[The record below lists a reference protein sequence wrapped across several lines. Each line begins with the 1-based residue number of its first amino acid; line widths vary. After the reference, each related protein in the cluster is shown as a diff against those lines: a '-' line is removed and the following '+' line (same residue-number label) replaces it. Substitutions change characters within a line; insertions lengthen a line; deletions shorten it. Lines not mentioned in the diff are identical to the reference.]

1 LNFIKAQILGFIRY
15 LHELFIMRKI
25 YCILFTLILFSKESF
40 SQIFEPKQVPFES
53 MDGKVLD
60 FAHVGGIDNVQ
71 VNEFDLDMDGTKDLI
86 LFDRAGD
93 ILLPFRFDLQSGTYQ
108 YSPKFKRMFP
118 KMKDWLITRDYNL
131 DGTMDLFGSCFNTEG
146 IPGIEVYKA
155 INDQGQYRFDKFDM
169 KKQFKAL
176 YFPIGNS
183 NVQIPVDYSDL
194 PAFDDVDGDGDLD
207 IVLYEPGNNKVTW
220 FQNVVKERGFSND
233 TLAYVYSDNCYGRFV
248 ESGFTSEIKLS
259 GSSDTCASLFA
270 PVITSR
276 HAGSTILSLDL
287 NGDALRDV
295 LIGDLTNTGVIG
307 LYNGGNKNQA
317 WMTQQLT
324 HWPAKQDSVNM
335 AIFLGAFDVDVNHDG
350 LRDVLI
356 APNQRGISDNV
367 TNLWYY
373 KNTGTSIQP
382 IFQLQT
388 KDLFGEQMVDVGSGS
403 DPCFVDY
410 NQDGLMDL
418 VIGSEGIFV
427 RGTNLRDARLFL
439 FENIGTQNNPKFKL
453 VDSNYLEFNQFSLNA
468 DAHHS
473 FTPSF
478 GDLDGDGD
486 FDLLVGENQGQ
497 FFYCENT
504 AGPKTKFKFKKPIY
518 PYKDLSVKSNSSP
531 FLVDLNRDGL
541 IDIVSGTKVNTN
553 NANNQACGSFYYF
566 QNQGI
571 LNAPVFDPDYYKSP
585 NTNCLGKIIVN
596 SISSKS
602 YTCPEIIDFN
612 GSYRLFSGNIYGE
625 LKMIG
630 GIDGNLDGTFSM
642 LNPHYGQILEGERL
656 TVSLA
661 DIDNDGIL
669 DIATGNSR
677 GGIAIYGSNLK
688 TDGTVSTLV
697 LSKDEI
703 ILSPNPS
710 HGLLEL
716 TSTDGIHGSMELVDM
731 QGKQVFNTKLN
742 FDREIRFNFE
752 ELENGIYLVKL
763 INGNKLTCYKWIKI

>member
-1 LNFIKAQILGFIRY
+1 MRKTICLLIA
-15 LHELFIMRKI
+15 LFI
-25 YCILFTLILFSKESF
+25 LSKESQ
-40 SQIFEPKQVPFES
+40 SQIFDTKEVTFES
-53 MDGKVLD
+53 FDGNPLR
-60 FAHVGGIDNVQ
+60 FATVGGIDNVQ
-71 VNEFDLDMDGTKDLI
+71 VNEFDIDMDGIIDLV

-93 ILLPFRFDLQSGTYQ
+93 LFLPFRYDPITGLYE
-108 YSPKFKRMFP
+108 YSPKFKRLFP
-118 KMKDWLITRDYNL
+118 KMKDWVIARDYNQ

-155 INDQGQYRFDKFDM
+155 KKDQGQWAFEKFDM

-220 FQNVVKERGFSND
+220 FQNVVKERGFSMD

-259 GSSDTCASLFA
+259 GSSDTCANLFA

-276 HAGSTILSLDL
+276 HAGSTIVSLDL

-295 LIGDLTNTGVIG
+295 LIGDLTNTGLIA

-317 WMTQQLT
+317 WMRQQLT
-324 HWPAKQDSVNM
+324 HWPSSIDSVNI
-335 AIFLGAFDVDVNHDG
+335 AIFLGAFDVDVDHDG
-350 LRDVLI
+350 LRDVVV
-356 APNQRGISDNV
+356 APNQRGISDNII
-367 TNLWYY
+367 NLWYY
-373 KNTGTSIQP
+373 KNTGTP
-382 IFQLQT
+382 NKPNFQLQT
-388 KDLFGEQMVDVGSGS
+388 KDLFGEQMIDVGSGS

-418 VIGSEGIFV
+418 VIGSEGFFV

-439 FENIGTQNNPKFKL
+439 FENIGTKKIPKFKL
-453 VDSNYLEFNQFSLNA
+453 VDSNYLSFNQFSLNA

-473 FTPSF
+473 FMPSF

-486 FDLLVGENQGQ
+486 LDLIVGENQGQ
-497 FFYCENT
+497 FFYCENI
-504 AGPKTKFKFKKPIY
+504 AGAGKKFNFKKAVY
-518 PYKDLSVKSNSSP
+518 PYQDLSVKSNSSP
-531 FLVDLNRDGL
+531 FLVDLNRDGF

-553 NANNQACGSFYYF
+553 NINNQACGSFYYF
-566 QNQGI
+566 QNQGSK
-571 LNAPVFDPDYYKSP
+571 NSPVFDPDYYKAP
-585 NTNCLGKIIVN
+585 NTNCLGKIIIN

-602 YTCPEIIDFN
+602 YTCPEIVDFN

-630 GIDGNLDGTFSM
+630 AIDVNLDGSFSM
-642 LNPHYGQILEGERL
+642 LNPNFGQIHEGERL

-661 DIDNDGIL
+661 DLDDDGVL
-669 DIATGNSR
+669 EIATGNSR
-677 GGIAIYGSNLK
+677 GGISIYGSNLK
-688 TDGTVSTLV
+688 TDGTVSSNNQSQV
-697 LSKDEI
+697 KIS
-703 ILSPNPS
+703 LSPNPS
-710 HGLLEL
+710 SGLFELNSPEVLKGSVALYNMEGKLEFK
-716 TSTDGIHGSMELVDM
+716 SI
-731 QGKQVFNTKLN
+731 LN
-742 FDREIRFNFE
+742 SEANVRFNFE
-752 ELENGIYLVKL
+752 KLEKGIYLVKL
-763 INGNKLTCYKWIKI
+763 INRNELFCFKWIKI

>member
-1 LNFIKAQILGFIRY
+1 
-15 LHELFIMRKI
+15 MRKTI
-25 YCILFTLILFSKESF
+25 CLLIALIILSKESQ
-40 SQIFEPKQVPFES
+40 SQIFDTKEVTFES
-53 MDGKVLD
+53 FDGNPLR
-60 FAHVGGIDNVQ
+60 FATVGGIDNVQ
-71 VNEFDLDMDGTKDLI
+71 VNEFDIDMDGIIDLV

-93 ILLPFRFDLQSGTYQ
+93 LFLPFRYDPITGLYE
-108 YSPKFKRMFP
+108 YSPKFKRLFP
-118 KMKDWLITRDYNL
+118 KMKDWVIARDYNQ

-155 INDQGQYRFDKFDM
+155 KKDQGQWAFEKFDM

-220 FQNVVKERGFSND
+220 FQNVVKERGFSMD

-259 GSSDTCASLFA
+259 GSSDTCANLFA

-276 HAGSTILSLDL
+276 HAGSTIVSLDL

-295 LIGDLTNTGVIG
+295 LIGDLTNTGLIA

-317 WMTQQLT
+317 WMRQQLT
-324 HWPAKQDSVNM
+324 HWPSSIDSVNI
-335 AIFLGAFDVDVNHDG
+335 AIFLGAFDVDVDHDG
-350 LRDVLI
+350 LRDVVV
-356 APNQRGISDNV
+356 APNQRGISDNII
-367 TNLWYY
+367 NLWYY
-373 KNTGTSIQP
+373 KNTGTP
-382 IFQLQT
+382 NKPNFQLQT
-388 KDLFGEQMVDVGSGS
+388 KDLFGEQMIDVGSGS

-418 VIGSEGIFV
+418 VIGSEGFFV

-439 FENIGTQNNPKFKL
+439 FENIGTKKIPKFKL
-453 VDSNYLEFNQFSLNA
+453 VDSNYLSFNQFSLNA

-473 FTPSF
+473 FMPSF

-486 FDLLVGENQGQ
+486 LDLLVGENQGQ
-497 FFYCENT
+497 FFYCENI
-504 AGPKTKFKFKKPIY
+504 AGAGKKFNFKKAVY
-518 PYKDLSVKSNSSP
+518 PYQDLSVKSNSSP
-531 FLVDLNRDGL
+531 FLVDLNRDGF

-553 NANNQACGSFYYF
+553 NINNQACGSFYYF
-566 QNQGI
+566 QNQGSK
-571 LNAPVFDPDYYKSP
+571 NSPVFDPDYYKAP
-585 NTNCLGKIIVN
+585 NTNCLGKIIIN

-602 YTCPEIIDFN
+602 YTCPEIVDFN

-630 GIDGNLDGTFSM
+630 AIDGNLDGSFSM
-642 LNPHYGQILEGERL
+642 LNPNFGQIHEGERL

-661 DIDNDGIL
+661 DLDDDGVL
-669 DIATGNSR
+669 EIATGNSR
-677 GGIAIYGSNLK
+677 GGISIYGSNLK
-688 TDGTVSTLV
+688 TDGTVSSNNQSQV
-697 LSKDEI
+697 KIS
-703 ILSPNPS
+703 LSPNPS
-710 HGLLEL
+710 SGLFELNSPEVLKGSVALYNMEGKLEFK
-716 TSTDGIHGSMELVDM
+716 SI
-731 QGKQVFNTKLN
+731 LN
-742 FDREIRFNFE
+742 SEANVRFNFE
-752 ELENGIYLVKL
+752 KLEKGIYLVKL
-763 INGNKLTCYKWIKI
+763 INRNELFCFKWIKI

>member
-1 LNFIKAQILGFIRY
+1 MRIIYNLLFILILLSNESKAQV
-15 LHELFIMRKI
+15 
-25 YCILFTLILFSKESF
+25 
-40 SQIFEPKQVPFES
+40 FEPKQIPFER
-53 MDGKVLD
+53 MDGNALE
-60 FAHVGGIDNVQ
+60 FAHAGGMDNVQ
-71 VNEFDLDMDGTKDLI
+71 VNEFDLDLDGTKDLI

-93 ILLPFRFDLQSGTYQ
+93 ILLPFRFDPQSQTYQ

-118 KMKDWLITRDYNL
+118 KMKDWLITRDYNQ

-155 INDQGQYRFDKFDM
+155 IKDQGQYRFDKFDM

-259 GSSDTCASLFA
+259 GSSDTCASLFV

-350 LRDVLI
+350 LRDVVI

-367 TNLWYY
+367 KNLWYY
-373 KNTGTSIQP
+373 QNTGTSNQP
-382 IFQLQT
+382 NFQLQT

-439 FENIGTQNNPKFKL
+439 FENIGSKNNPKFKL

-486 FDLLVGENQGQ
+486 LDLLVGENQGQ
-497 FFYCENT
+497 FFYCENI
-504 AGPKTKFKFKKPIY
+504 AGAKAPFKFKKAIY

-541 IDIVSGTKVNTN
+541 VDIVSGTKVNTN

-566 QNQGI
+566 QNQGV

-630 GIDGNLDGTFSM
+630 SIDGNLDGTFNM

-669 DIATGNSR
+669 EIATGNSR
-677 GGIAIYGSNLK
+677 GGIAIYGSNLR
-688 TDGTVSTLV
+688 TDGTLSTQEFV
-697 LSKDEI
+697 RDDFK
-703 ILSPNPS
+703 LSPNPS
-710 HGLLEL
+710 KGQLVLEA
-716 TSTDGIHGSMELVDM
+716 SKRVQGYMELYNLN
-731 QGKQVFNTKLN
+731 GKRVVSKKLN

-752 ELENGIYLVKL
+752 ELETGIYLVKL
-763 INGNKLTCYKWIKI
+763 LNGNNLSYFKWIKI

>member
-1 LNFIKAQILGFIRY
+1 
-15 LHELFIMRKI
+15 MRKTI
-25 YCILFTLILFSKESF
+25 CLLIALIILSKESQ
-40 SQIFEPKQVPFES
+40 SQIFDTKEVTFES
-53 MDGKVLD
+53 FDGNPLR
-60 FAHVGGIDNVQ
+60 FATVGGIDNVQ
-71 VNEFDLDMDGTKDLI
+71 VNEFDIDMDGIIDLV

-93 ILLPFRFDLQSGTYQ
+93 LFLPFRYDPITGLYE
-108 YSPKFKRMFP
+108 YSPKFKRLFP
-118 KMKDWLITRDYNL
+118 KMKDWVIARDYNQ

-155 INDQGQYRFDKFDM
+155 KKDQGQWAFEKFDM

-220 FQNVVKERGFSND
+220 FQNVVKERGFSMD

-259 GSSDTCASLFA
+259 GSSDTCANLFA

-276 HAGSTILSLDL
+276 HAGSTIVSLDL

-295 LIGDLTNTGVIG
+295 LIGDLTNTGLIA

-317 WMTQQLT
+317 WMRQQLT
-324 HWPAKQDSVNM
+324 HWPSSIDSVNI
-335 AIFLGAFDVDVNHDG
+335 AIFLGAFDVDVDHDG
-350 LRDVLI
+350 LRDVVV
-356 APNQRGISDNV
+356 APNQRGISDNII
-367 TNLWYY
+367 NLWYY
-373 KNTGTSIQP
+373 KNTGTP
-382 IFQLQT
+382 NKPNFQLQT
-388 KDLFGEQMVDVGSGS
+388 KDLFGEQMIDVGSGS

-418 VIGSEGIFV
+418 VIGSEGFFV

-439 FENIGTQNNPKFKL
+439 FENIGTKKIPKFKL
-453 VDSNYLEFNQFSLNA
+453 VDSNYLSFNQFSLNA

-473 FTPSF
+473 FMPSF

-486 FDLLVGENQGQ
+486 LDLIVGENQGQ
-497 FFYCENT
+497 FFYCENI
-504 AGPKTKFKFKKPIY
+504 AGAGKKFNFKKAVY
-518 PYKDLSVKSNSSP
+518 PYQDLSVKSNSSP
-531 FLVDLNRDGL
+531 FLVDLNRDGF

-553 NANNQACGSFYYF
+553 NINNQACGSFYYF
-566 QNQGI
+566 QNQGSK
-571 LNAPVFDPDYYKSP
+571 NSPVFDPDYYKAP
-585 NTNCLGKIIVN
+585 NTNCLGKIIIN

-602 YTCPEIIDFN
+602 YTCPEIVDFN

-630 GIDGNLDGTFSM
+630 AIDVNLDGSFSM
-642 LNPHYGQILEGERL
+642 LNPNFGQIHEGERL

-661 DIDNDGIL
+661 DLDDDGVL
-669 DIATGNSR
+669 EIATGNSR
-677 GGIAIYGSNLK
+677 GGISIYGSNLK
-688 TDGTVSTLV
+688 TDGTVSSNNQSQV
-697 LSKDEI
+697 KIS
-703 ILSPNPS
+703 LSPNPS
-710 HGLLEL
+710 SGLFELNSPEVLKGSVALYNMEGKLEFK
-716 TSTDGIHGSMELVDM
+716 SI
-731 QGKQVFNTKLN
+731 LN
-742 FDREIRFNFE
+742 SEANVRFNFE
-752 ELENGIYLVKL
+752 KLEKGIYLVKL
-763 INGNKLTCYKWIKI
+763 INRNELFCFKWIKI

>member
-1 LNFIKAQILGFIRY
+1 
-15 LHELFIMRKI
+15 MRKTI
-25 YCILFTLILFSKESF
+25 CLLIALIILSKESQ
-40 SQIFEPKQVPFES
+40 SQIFDTKEVTFES
-53 MDGKVLD
+53 FDGNPLR
-60 FAHVGGIDNVQ
+60 FATVGGIDNVQ
-71 VNEFDLDMDGTKDLI
+71 VNEFDIDMDGIIDLV

-93 ILLPFRFDLQSGTYQ
+93 LFLPFRYDPITGLYE
-108 YSPKFKRMFP
+108 YSPKFKRLFP
-118 KMKDWLITRDYNL
+118 KMKDWVIARDYNQ

-155 INDQGQYRFDKFDM
+155 KKDQGQWAFEKFDM

-220 FQNVVKERGFSND
+220 FQNVVKERGFSMD

-259 GSSDTCASLFA
+259 GSSDTCANLFA

-276 HAGSTILSLDL
+276 HAGSTIVSLDL

-295 LIGDLTNTGVIG
+295 LIGDLTNTGLIA

-317 WMTQQLT
+317 WMRQQLT
-324 HWPAKQDSVNM
+324 HWPSSIDSVNI
-335 AIFLGAFDVDVNHDG
+335 AIFLGAFDVDVDHDG
-350 LRDVLI
+350 LRDVVV
-356 APNQRGISDNV
+356 APNQRGISDNII
-367 TNLWYY
+367 NLWYY
-373 KNTGTSIQP
+373 KNTGTP
-382 IFQLQT
+382 NKPNFQLQT
-388 KDLFGEQMVDVGSGS
+388 KDLFGEQMIDVGSGS

-418 VIGSEGIFV
+418 VIGSEGFFV

-439 FENIGTQNNPKFKL
+439 FENIGTKKIPKFKL
-453 VDSNYLEFNQFSLNA
+453 VDSNYLSFNQFSLNA

-473 FTPSF
+473 FMPSF

-486 FDLLVGENQGQ
+486 LDLIVGENQGQ
-497 FFYCENT
+497 FFYCENI
-504 AGPKTKFKFKKPIY
+504 AGAGKKFNFKKAVY
-518 PYKDLSVKSNSSP
+518 PYQDLSVKSNSSP
-531 FLVDLNRDGL
+531 FLVDLNRDGF

-553 NANNQACGSFYYF
+553 NINNQACGSFYYF
-566 QNQGI
+566 QNQGSK
-571 LNAPVFDPDYYKSP
+571 NSPVFDPDYYKAP
-585 NTNCLGKIIVN
+585 NTNCLGKIIIN

-602 YTCPEIIDFN
+602 YTCPEIVDFN

-630 GIDGNLDGTFSM
+630 AIDGNLDGSFSM
-642 LNPHYGQILEGERL
+642 LNPNFGQIHEGERL

-661 DIDNDGIL
+661 DLDDDGVL
-669 DIATGNSR
+669 EIATGNSR
-677 GGIAIYGSNLK
+677 GGISIYGSNLK
-688 TDGTVSTLV
+688 TDGTVSSNNQSQV
-697 LSKDEI
+697 KIS
-703 ILSPNPS
+703 LSPNPS
-710 HGLLEL
+710 SGLFELNSPEVLKGSVALYNMEGKLEFK
-716 TSTDGIHGSMELVDM
+716 SI
-731 QGKQVFNTKLN
+731 LN
-742 FDREIRFNFE
+742 SEANVRFNFE
-752 ELENGIYLVKL
+752 KLEKGIYLVKL
-763 INGNKLTCYKWIKI
+763 INRNELFCFKWIKI

>member
-1 LNFIKAQILGFIRY
+1 
-15 LHELFIMRKI
+15 MRKTI
-25 YCILFTLILFSKESF
+25 CLLIALIILSKESQ
-40 SQIFEPKQVPFES
+40 SQIFDTKEVTFES
-53 MDGKVLD
+53 FDGNPLR
-60 FAHVGGIDNVQ
+60 FATVGGIDNVQ
-71 VNEFDLDMDGTKDLI
+71 VNEFDIDMDGIIDLV

-93 ILLPFRFDLQSGTYQ
+93 LFLPFRYDPITGLYE
-108 YSPKFKRMFP
+108 YSPKFKRLFP
-118 KMKDWLITRDYNL
+118 KMKDWVIARDYNQ

-155 INDQGQYRFDKFDM
+155 KKDQGQWAFEKFDM

-220 FQNVVKERGFSND
+220 FQNVVKERGFSMD

-259 GSSDTCASLFA
+259 GSSDTCANLFA

-276 HAGSTILSLDL
+276 HAGSTIVSLDL

-295 LIGDLTNTGVIG
+295 LIGDLTNTGLIA

-317 WMTQQLT
+317 WMRQQLT
-324 HWPAKQDSVNM
+324 HWPSSIDSVNI
-335 AIFLGAFDVDVNHDG
+335 AIFLGAFDVDVDHDG
-350 LRDVLI
+350 LRDVVV
-356 APNQRGISDNV
+356 APNQRGISDNII
-367 TNLWYY
+367 NLWYY
-373 KNTGTSIQP
+373 KNTGTP
-382 IFQLQT
+382 NKPNFQLQT
-388 KDLFGEQMVDVGSGS
+388 KDLFGEQMIDVGSGS

-418 VIGSEGIFV
+418 VIGSEGFFV

-439 FENIGTQNNPKFKL
+439 FENIGTKKIPKFKL
-453 VDSNYLEFNQFSLNA
+453 VDSNYLSFNQFSLNA

-473 FTPSF
+473 FMPSF

-486 FDLLVGENQGQ
+486 LDLIVGENQGQ
-497 FFYCENT
+497 FFYCENI
-504 AGPKTKFKFKKPIY
+504 AGAGKKFNFKKAVY
-518 PYKDLSVKSNSSP
+518 PYQDLSVKSNSSP
-531 FLVDLNRDGL
+531 FLVDLNRDGF

-553 NANNQACGSFYYF
+553 NINNQACGSFYYF
-566 QNQGI
+566 QNQGSK
-571 LNAPVFDPDYYKSP
+571 NSPVFDPDYYKAP
-585 NTNCLGKIIVN
+585 NTNCLGKIIIN

-602 YTCPEIIDFN
+602 YTCPEIVDFN

-630 GIDGNLDGTFSM
+630 AIDGNLDGTFSM
-642 LNPHYGQILEGERL
+642 LNPNFGQIHEGERL

-661 DIDNDGIL
+661 DLDDDGIL
-669 DIATGNSR
+669 EIATGNSR
-677 GGIAIYGSNLK
+677 GGISIYGSNLK
-688 TDGTVSTLV
+688 TDGTVSSNNQSQV
-697 LSKDEI
+697 KIS
-703 ILSPNPS
+703 LSPNPS
-710 HGLLEL
+710 SGLFELNSPEVLKGSVALYNMEGKLEFK
-716 TSTDGIHGSMELVDM
+716 SI
-731 QGKQVFNTKLN
+731 LN
-742 FDREIRFNFE
+742 SEANVRFNFE
-752 ELENGIYLVKL
+752 KLEKGIYLVKL
-763 INGNKLTCYKWIKI
+763 INRNELFCFKWIKI

>member
-1 LNFIKAQILGFIRY
+1 
-15 LHELFIMRKI
+15 MRKTI
-25 YCILFTLILFSKESF
+25 CLLIALIILSKESQ
-40 SQIFEPKQVPFES
+40 SQIFDTKEVTFES
-53 MDGKVLD
+53 FDGNPLR
-60 FAHVGGIDNVQ
+60 FATVGGIDNVQ
-71 VNEFDLDMDGTKDLI
+71 VNEFDIDMDGIIDLV

-93 ILLPFRFDLQSGTYQ
+93 LFLPFRYDPITGLYE
-108 YSPKFKRMFP
+108 YSPKFKRLFP
-118 KMKDWLITRDYNL
+118 KMKDWVIARDYNQ

-155 INDQGQYRFDKFDM
+155 KKDQGQWAFEKFDM

-220 FQNVVKERGFSND
+220 FQNVVKERGFSMD

-259 GSSDTCASLFA
+259 GSSDTCANLFA

-276 HAGSTILSLDL
+276 HAGSTIVSLDL

-295 LIGDLTNTGVIG
+295 LIGDLTNTGLIA

-317 WMTQQLT
+317 WMRQQLT
-324 HWPAKQDSVNM
+324 HWPSSIDSVNI
-335 AIFLGAFDVDVNHDG
+335 AIFLGAFDVDVDHDG
-350 LRDVLI
+350 LRDVVV
-356 APNQRGISDNV
+356 APNQRGISDNII
-367 TNLWYY
+367 NLWYY
-373 KNTGTSIQP
+373 KNTGTP
-382 IFQLQT
+382 NKPNFQLQT
-388 KDLFGEQMVDVGSGS
+388 KDLFGEQMIDVGSGS

-418 VIGSEGIFV
+418 VIGSEGFFV

-439 FENIGTQNNPKFKL
+439 FENIGTKKIPKFKL
-453 VDSNYLEFNQFSLNA
+453 VDSNYLSFNQFSLNA

-473 FTPSF
+473 FMPSF

-486 FDLLVGENQGQ
+486 LDLIVGENQGQ
-497 FFYCENT
+497 FFYCENI
-504 AGPKTKFKFKKPIY
+504 AGAGKKFNFKKAVY
-518 PYKDLSVKSNSSP
+518 PYQDLSVKSNSSP
-531 FLVDLNRDGL
+531 FLVDLNRDGF

-553 NANNQACGSFYYF
+553 NINNQACGSFYYF
-566 QNQGI
+566 QNQGSK
-571 LNAPVFDPDYYKSP
+571 NSPVFDPDYYKAP
-585 NTNCLGKIIVN
+585 NTNCLGKIIIN

-602 YTCPEIIDFN
+602 YTCPEIVDFN

-630 GIDGNLDGTFSM
+630 AIDGNLDGTFSM
-642 LNPHYGQILEGERL
+642 LNPNFGQIHEGERL

-661 DIDNDGIL
+661 DLDDDGVL
-669 DIATGNSR
+669 EIATGNSR
-677 GGIAIYGSNLK
+677 GGISIYGSNLK
-688 TDGTVSTLV
+688 TDGTVSSNNQSQV
-697 LSKDEI
+697 KIS
-703 ILSPNPS
+703 LSPNPS
-710 HGLLEL
+710 SGLFELNSPEVLKGSVALYNMEGKLEFK
-716 TSTDGIHGSMELVDM
+716 SI
-731 QGKQVFNTKLN
+731 LN
-742 FDREIRFNFE
+742 SEANVRFNFE
-752 ELENGIYLVKL
+752 KLEKGIYLVKL
-763 INGNKLTCYKWIKI
+763 INRNELFCFKWIKI

>member
-1 LNFIKAQILGFIRY
+1 
-15 LHELFIMRKI
+15 MRKTI
-25 YCILFTLILFSKESF
+25 CLLIALIILSKESQ
-40 SQIFEPKQVPFES
+40 SQIFDTKEVTFES
-53 MDGKVLD
+53 FDGNPLR
-60 FAHVGGIDNVQ
+60 FATVGGIDNVQ
-71 VNEFDLDMDGTKDLI
+71 VNEFDIDMDGIIDLV

-93 ILLPFRFDLQSGTYQ
+93 LFLPFRYDPITGLYE
-108 YSPKFKRMFP
+108 YSPKFKRLFP
-118 KMKDWLITRDYNL
+118 KMKDWVIARDYNQ

-155 INDQGQYRFDKFDM
+155 KKDQGQWAFEKFDM

-220 FQNVVKERGFSND
+220 FQNVVKERGFSMD

-259 GSSDTCASLFA
+259 GSSDTCANLFA

-276 HAGSTILSLDL
+276 HAGSTIVSLDL

-295 LIGDLTNTGVIG
+295 LIGDLTNTGLIA

-317 WMTQQLT
+317 WMRQQLT
-324 HWPAKQDSVNM
+324 HWPSSIDSVNI
-335 AIFLGAFDVDVNHDG
+335 AIFLGAFDVDVDHDG
-350 LRDVLI
+350 LRDVVV
-356 APNQRGISDNV
+356 APNQRGISDNII
-367 TNLWYY
+367 NLWYY
-373 KNTGTSIQP
+373 KNTGTP
-382 IFQLQT
+382 NKPNFQLQT
-388 KDLFGEQMVDVGSGS
+388 KDLFGEQMIDVGSGS

-418 VIGSEGIFV
+418 VIGSEGFFV

-439 FENIGTQNNPKFKL
+439 FENIGTKKIPKFKL
-453 VDSNYLEFNQFSLNA
+453 VDSNYLSFNQFSLNA

-473 FTPSF
+473 FMPSF

-486 FDLLVGENQGQ
+486 LDLLVGENQGQ
-497 FFYCENT
+497 FFYCENI
-504 AGPKTKFKFKKPIY
+504 AGAGKKFNFKKAVY
-518 PYKDLSVKSNSSP
+518 PYQDLSVKSNSSP
-531 FLVDLNRDGL
+531 FLVDLNRDGF

-553 NANNQACGSFYYF
+553 NINNQACGSFYYF
-566 QNQGI
+566 QNQGSK
-571 LNAPVFDPDYYKSP
+571 NSPVFDPDYYKAP
-585 NTNCLGKIIVN
+585 NTNCLGKIIIN

-602 YTCPEIIDFN
+602 YTCPEIVDFN

-630 GIDGNLDGTFSM
+630 AIDGNLDGSFSM
-642 LNPHYGQILEGERL
+642 LNPNFGQIHEGERL

-661 DIDNDGIL
+661 DLDDDGIL
-669 DIATGNSR
+669 EIATGNSR
-677 GGIAIYGSNLK
+677 GGISIYGSNLK
-688 TDGTVSTLV
+688 TDGTVSSNNQSQV
-697 LSKDEI
+697 KIS
-703 ILSPNPS
+703 LSPNPS
-710 HGLLEL
+710 SGLFELNSPEVLKGSVALYNMEGKLEFK
-716 TSTDGIHGSMELVDM
+716 SI
-731 QGKQVFNTKLN
+731 LN
-742 FDREIRFNFE
+742 SEANVRFNFE
-752 ELENGIYLVKL
+752 KLEKGIYLVKL
-763 INGNKLTCYKWIKI
+763 INRNELFCFKWIKI